1 MSGMFFNMSK
11 EEIQAEYRG
20 IIARIR
26 DQLAEMDEAMDKQNN
41 SILVHSVFSLAME
54 AEKLSALERFA
65 PLPFEC
71 AKRVFDT
78 DSAAEEE

>member
-1 MSGMFFNMSK
+1 
-11 EEIQAEYRG
+11 
-20 IIARIR
+20 
-26 DQLAEMDEAMDKQNN
+26 MDKQNN

-54 AEKLSALERFA
+54 SEKLSALERFA

-78 DSAAEEE
+78 DSAADE